1 MDQASFTQTE
11 TITPIIIFLINDV
24 FSGIALSKL
33 DCNKYRVKCFKTK
46 SFKILYTYLK

>member
-11 TITPIIIFLINDV
+11 TITPIIFLIKDV
-24 FSGIALSKL
+24 FSGIELSKL
-33 DCNKYRVKCFKTK
+33 DCNRYRVKCFKTK

>member
-11 TITPIIIFLINDV
+11 TITPIIFFLTNDV
-24 FSGIALSKL
+24 FSGVEWPKL

-46 SFKILYTYLK
+46 SFIILYIYLK